1 MTAAHP
7 GAQPTDGCL
16 PPGLPHW
23 TAGEA
28 PGRPRLTRH
37 RGLTRSDTDQ
47 MSGWD
52 RRAVETPY
60 CTEELTVS
68 RGHGK
73 KANTAKGGESSAGA
87 GPQSWP
93 RPGGQGD
100 SFLGRMTPRS
110 KQAHCVWEGLRVR
123 MRKSCGGPPG
133 GSGGRSPLKGQG
145 QGAGTWC
152 VERPPLHGPRWTG
165 RPVAEPLSLPQ
176 PAQHPPASVPLRQD
190 EGWAGSLDPSP
201 TLPAAAMAPS
211 PPHHA
216 GPARP
221 CHRAVTTCT
230 LAPCTGACG
239 GPSSGERT
247 HLPYHGLQPCRAPPA
262 VQGPLSPCLLFL
274 PSRHSRESLL
284 SFRGRPRFRFPCLRS
299 PFL

>member
-1 MTAAHP
+1 MAELLWSLGLLWQFPVSCWWDPHP
-7 GAQPTDGCL
+7 CRRATGAV
-16 PPGLPHW
+16 
-23 TAGEA
+23 A
-28 PGRPRLTRH
+28 PGFTKAPAISLLKPSSPRWGGSLRIQA
-37 RGLTRSDTDQ
+37 GL
-47 MSGWD
+47 
-52 RRAVETPY
+52 
-60 CTEELTVS
+60 
-68 RGHGK
+68 
-73 KANTAKGGESSAGA
+73 
-87 GPQSWP
+87 GP
-93 RPGGQGD
+93 R
-100 SFLGRMTPRS
+100 
-110 KQAHCVWEGLRVR
+110 
-123 MRKSCGGPPG
+123 
-133 GSGGRSPLKGQG
+133 GSGGL
-145 QGAGTWC
+145 
-152 VERPPLHGPRWTG
+152 G
-165 RPVAEPLSLPQ
+165 RAPGLS
-176 PAQHPPASVPLRQD
+176 H
-190 EGWAGSLDPSP
+190 SP
-201 TLPAAAMAPS
+201 TLPAAATAPS